1 MVDPAHLRGTYRHN
15 PDETRGLIMGR
26 SDSYDFTEAEAHL
39 NNWYTPAEM
48 ATELR
53 RRALLLSALQ
63 TGAAETIIRE
73 MQLAVLNVCD
83 FLDTIHV
90 K

>member
-1 MVDPAHLRGTYRHN
+1 
-15 PDETRGLIMGR
+15 MGR

-39 NNWYTPAEM
+39 NNWYTPVEM

-63 TGAAETIIRE
+63 TGADETIIRE